1 MKTETFLRS
10 VEKALRNCE
19 GEIEKLYTMVDPWYK
34 LEFSYEN
41 EERERR
47 ERYDKTER
55 KIEI

>member
-1 MKTETFLRS
+1 
-10 VEKALRNCE
+10 LRNCE

-34 LEFSYEN
+34 LEFSYEI

-55 KIEI
+55 EEN